1 MNLRRVIAFAFVL
14 LLAMGVL
21 HAAASPASDAN
32 DYAAADAQILQEIHE
47 HSEAMENLEHLS
59 DSIGARLTGSPQ
71 LKQANEWTAEM
82 FRKYGLTNVHLEPW
96 TIAHSWTRGTAHAR
110 IVKPAEHPLTIA
122 AAGWSPGTAG
132 TLHAP
137 VVYFD
142 AKKKEEFEKFRGK
155 LKGAVVI
162 FQEPTSL
169 SPPKPE
175 DSRGEYVRAMQAPP
189 PMGPLPPLVEWLG
202 IRDVVDAPPGV
213 VELDV
218 TSAVRNPWG
227 IVHGGVTACLV
238 DMIEQRI
245 AAIDVRQ
252 EVHDR
257 YVREVDA
264 EHEQMIWTHPG
275 MTTYYRNKQGRVF
288 SAMPW
293 RFVDYWRMTHNADLS
308 QYRLTKA

>member
-21 HAAASPASDAN
+21 QAIAHPAPDTADTN
-32 DYAAADAQILQEIHE
+32 DYAAADAQILKEIHE

-59 DSIGARLTGSPQ
+59 DAIGARLTGSPQ

-122 AAGWSPGTAG
+122 AAGWSPSTPGV
-132 TLHAP
+132 LHAP

-162 FQEPTSL
+162 YQEPASL

-175 DSRGEYVRAMQAPP
+175 DSRSEVVRAMQAPP
-189 PMGPLPPLVEWLG
+189 PMKGEPRRAFPIRRLAGSRESSHRFLQTRRSGGG
-202 IRDVVDAPPGV
+202 IP
-213 VELDV
+213 
-218 TSAVRNPWG
+218 
-227 IVHGGVTACLV
+227 
-238 DMIEQRI
+238 
-245 AAIDVRQ
+245 
-252 EVHDR
+252 
-257 YVREVDA
+257 
-264 EHEQMIWTHPG
+264 
-275 MTTYYRNKQGRVF
+275 
-288 SAMPW
+288 
-293 RFVDYWRMTHNADLS
+293 RF
-308 QYRLTKA
+308 K